1 MMKIINKIYKNK
13 KYIYFESSSETS
25 MEMFDEIFVSIRSN
39 CTKWIFLDNDAGTK
53 LNATFMNEI

>member
-25 MEMFDEIFVSIRSN
+25 IETFDETFVSIRSN
-39 CTKWIFLDNDAGTK
+39 CTK
-53 LNATFMNEI
+53 